1 MHRDLASRNCL
12 LNAKLEVKIGDFGMS
27 RATLFKDYYRLSH
40 EAKLPVRWM
49 APESLREGT
58 ATSTSFLDHFG
69 TISQHFSRIS
79 QHFSRISQ
87 LRPHPARAVCRVLR
101 VAHADR
107 VVLGAWNPML
117 CPIWGPAHF

>member
-1 MHRDLASRNCL
+1 MFWFFFWGAVQDSHRFVHRDLASRNCL

-58 ATSTSFLDHFG
+58 A
-69 TISQHFSRIS
+69 
-79 QHFSRISQ
+79 
-87 LRPHPARAVCRVLR
+87 LRH
-101 VAHADR
+101 H
-107 VVLGAWNPML
+107 
-117 CPIWGPAHF
+117 